1 MITMMIVMGCLHFAN
16 YFVPLIYNRALL
28 QSAVKARQ
36 KLLIGFVKSIAA
48 VFILQKHKR
57 LDSLHQVG
65 HITLNT
71 NKMM

>member
-1 MITMMIVMGCLHFAN
+1 MDCLHFSN
-16 YFVPLIYNRALL
+16 YFVLLICNSKLL

-36 KLLIGFVKSIAA
+36 KLLIAFAKSI
-48 VFILQKHKR
+48 VGFILQKHKR

>member
-1 MITMMIVMGCLHFAN
+1 MITMMIVMDCLHFAN
-16 YFVPLIYNRALL
+16 YFVPLIYNSELL

-36 KLLIGFVKSIAA
+36 KLIAFAKSIAA
-48 VFILQKHKR
+48 LFTLQRHKR